1 MSLLVYQGFG
11 AAINGH
17 ELVKDVSFSVDAGE
31 IVALVGASGSGKT
44 MTALTPFGL
53 SPATAT
59 GSIKLSGRQLAG
71 LDEGA
76 LSALRSQSVG
86 FVFQQP
92 LAALTAHIKV
102 ADHLCEAA
110 MQSGAARPDQLAL
123 QAMLQEV
130 ELDDAAFLQRY
141 PHQLS
146 GGQRQRVMIACALA
160 HAPQLLVADEPTS
173 ALDAPLRGAVLA
185 LLAKLARARNM
196 GLLLVSHDIAKL
208 RAIADKLVVMDA
220 GRILEQGAAAKILD
234 APQTAYAQALFNAV
248 PRLSGDTPA
257 RMQIDKPINVGGPLL
272 QVDNL
277 SVDFAAPALFA
288 PKTRAV
294 NQVRLVIA
302 KGESVALVG
311 GSGSG
316 KSTIARA
323 ISGLG
328 PVTIGQMQ
336 FGSAILG
343 KKRKSADRL
352 AIQIVF
358 QDPLASLDPHW
369 QIADIIAEPMI
380 YLRKDMD
387 AAARFERISAL
398 LEAVGLDAGFAARRP
413 QQLSGG
419 QAQRVAIAR
428 ALAVEPQL
436 LVLDEATSALDPIVA
451 DQIIT
456 LLEELRARNNLSLL
470 FITHDIALAW
480 RLCDRIIVLDN
491 GSVVEDAPADQLVKK
506 PRAAAS
512 KMLVTAQ
519 FGEFVKT

>member
-1 MSLLVYQGFG
+1 MSLLTYHNFG
-11 AAINGH
+11 ASIGDQAI
-17 ELVKDVSFSVDAGE
+17 VSGIDLTIDAGE
-31 IVALVGASGSGKT
+31 ITALVGASGSGKT

-53 SPATAT
+53 SPATAN
-59 GSIKLSGRQLAG
+59 GSVQLLGQELAG
-71 LDEGA
+71 RSEAA
-76 LSALRSQSVG
+76 LSALRSHSVG

-92 LAALTAHIKV
+92 LAALTAHMRV
-102 ADHLCEAA
+102 VDHLREAA
-110 MQSGAARPDQLAL
+110 QQAGGPAPDKSELR
-123 QAMLQEV
+123 AMLAEV

-185 LLAKLARARNM
+185 LLATLARARNM

-208 RAIADKLVVMDA
+208 RGIADKLVVMDA
-220 GRILEQGAAAKILD
+220 GKIVEQGAADQILD
-234 APQTAYAQALFNAV
+234 TPQTDYARTLFDAV
-248 PRLSGDTPA
+248 PRLSGDIPA
-257 RMQIDKPINVGGPLL
+257 RMRTDRPRDDGAPLL

-277 SVDFAAPALFA
+277 SVDFATPGLFA
-288 PKTRAV
+288 PKMRAV
-294 NQVRLVIA
+294 HQASLTIA

-328 PVTIGQMQ
+328 PVTAGQMH
-336 FGSAILG
+336 FAGAPLG
-343 KKRKSADRL
+343 KKRKAADRL
-352 AIQIVF
+352 AMQIVF

-369 QIADIIAEPMI
+369 QIADIIAEPLI
-380 YLRKDMD
+380 HLRKDMG
-387 AAARFERISAL
+387 AAQRAKRISHL
-398 LEAVGLDAGFAARRP
+398 LEAVGLDTDFAARKP

-451 DQIIT
+451 NQIIT
-456 LLEELRARNNLSLL
+456 LLEELRAQNTLSLL

-480 RLCDRIIVLDN
+480 RLCDRIIVLEN
-491 GSVVEDAPADQLVKK
+491 GSVAEDAPSDQLVKK

-512 KMLVTAQ
+512 NSLVTAQ
-519 FGEFVKT
+519 FGEFA